1 MTVVEVSLMFYQFV
15 FALFSPLSR
24 GVTVHNIEEV
34 VELSLSSAVQTE
46 LNESS

>member
-34 VELSLSSAVQTE
+34 VGTRAVFELGSSD
-46 LNESS
+46 